1 MRKVILEF
9 CNVNF
14 IIILRYK
21 CKNCKR
27 THRRYPKGVLPFK
40 QHCSSL
46 IQQCFDAFEIVK
58 TMVTET
64 STQYRWIR
72 EYRSDS
78 FLARAEAYLARNNQ
92 GLPCRLRSGTYYP
105 LLSKFKNKIDNWL
118 NKIIINM
125 RLNLI

>member
-1 MRKVILEF
+1 M
-9 CNVNF
+9 
-14 IIILRYK
+14 IIVRYK

-40 QHCSSL
+40 QHYSSL
-46 IQQCFDAFEIVK
+46 IQQCVDAFEIVK
-58 TMVTET
+58 TIVTET

>member
-1 MRKVILEF
+1 M
-9 CNVNF
+9 
-14 IIILRYK
+14 
-21 CKNCKR
+21 
-27 THRRYPKGVLPFK
+27 PFK

-72 EYRSDS
+72 EYRGDS
-78 FLARAEAYLARNNQ
+78 FLARAEAFLARNNQ
-92 GLPCRLRSGTYYP
+92 GSSCRLRSGTYYP